1 MAKLGFDIGGS
12 SLKIAVVRERE
23 VRLEEMR
30 LPENMVDEG
39 GVILPHVFAGFLKQ
53 AKKELALP
61 RGDAALA
68 LPPSQAICRLVTMP
82 RMTTSQLMMNLPY
95 EFADFIQGAP
105 DQYFRDSGLCGK
117 APGDEE
123 GTMPMMAAVASKR
136 QLEQYIRMFAR
147 AGVRLKKLVPQE
159 MALIE
164 LCRAQAGGE
173 GPGVYCFVDLGHQQT
188 RITVV
193 VGDRVQAQTR
203 GINYNNGELGEVV
216 FVDRTKVSIYT
227 SRGMIAVPL
236 ETFSTDFR
244 VMHRG

>member
-1 MAKLGFDIGGS
+1 MARIKVGFDIGGS
-12 SLKIAVVRERE
+12 SMKAAVVQGGGLRVET
-23 VRLEEMR
+23 VR
-30 LPENMVDEG
+30 LPEKLMDENG
-39 GVILPHVFAGFLKQ
+39 ITMPNAFSQFLKQ
-53 AKKELALP
+53 TVKELRLP
-61 RGDAALA
+61 HGPAALA
-68 LPPSQAICRLVTMP
+68 LPASQVICRLVSMP
-82 RMTTSQLMMNLPY
+82 EMNQEQLMMNLPY

-105 DQYFRDSGLCGK
+105 DQYFCDYALCGK

-173 GPGVYCFVDLGHQQT
+173 GPGEYCFVDLGHQQT

-193 VGDRVQAQTR
+193 VGDRVQADRKSTR
-203 GINYNNGELGEVV
+203 LN
-216 FVDRTKVSIYT
+216 S
-227 SRGMIAVPL
+227 S
-236 ETFSTDFR
+236 
-244 VMHRG
+244 H